1 MNYLLCLACAILTF
15 TDTNPTVDAAPYEG
29 SNLRSAVLLVE
40 LLLAAAGDA
49 FIGYEGGKKLRRL
62 DGVLCEPSKGTQAFG
77 YTTISE
83 NKKYFHALINA
94 EESSPNTPTFVY
106 LPGGPGVSALGATLT
121 LIGPCIVEA
130 DDLTLSL
137 NKFAWTR
144 KANGIFMD
152 APGETG
158 FSVGSTEASMREYV
172 DNLYKTLLEVISKAP
187 HLRENLHLV
196 GTSFDG
202 QTLIVR
208 DGPVLLNQNPSVDS
222 GLYRGAV
229 EMARKRN
236 LLPQKT
242 IAKMVTDGDTCF
254 EKVKACQPT
263 GSHPDPDPSACQEAA
278 NFCRDS
284 LLDPLKAASISQYD
298 VRTAPGLEHK
308 YYKLITGTA
317 ETHMND
323 KTVQAAMG
331 VSKQWFSFDGQV
343 FQDFHKFVAYDT
355 KKVVPSLLDQGLKV
369 VVFNGDQDFVTN
381 SFGALYWL
389 SGLKGSVDYGEEIA
403 AAKDTPLKFKEG
415 GSLGTI
421 RAVKYTTGGYLAFI
435 RVSDGSHRPVLNK
448 PLEMQQAFEAVLS
461 GAIGP

>member
-1 MNYLLCLACAILTF
+1 MWIPICSSYSPDYTPPMPPRSGYVTLPGTSPRLNPLVNMNYLLCLACAILTF

-158 FSVGSTEASMREYV
+158 FSIGSTEASMREYV

-202 QTLIVR
+202 STATLLAQKIISFKSQSGIKLR
-208 DGPVLLNQNPSVDS
+208 SLIILDGFMSPVDM
-222 GLYRGAV
+222 YRGAV

-308 YYKLITGTA
+308 YYKLITGT
-317 ETHMND
+317 
-323 KTVQAAMG
+323 
-331 VSKQWFSFDGQV
+331 
-343 FQDFHKFVAYDT
+343 
-355 KKVVPSLLDQGLKV
+355 
-369 VVFNGDQDFVTN
+369 
-381 SFGALYWL
+381 
-389 SGLKGSVDYGEEIA
+389 
-403 AAKDTPLKFKEG
+403 
-415 GSLGTI
+415 
-421 RAVKYTTGGYLAFI
+421 
-435 RVSDGSHRPVLNK
+435 
-448 PLEMQQAFEAVLS
+448 
-461 GAIGP
+461 